1 MPAAARL
8 PACSDAA
15 SPTSPSICPRSRSI
29 SSCCRGSTASP
40 PSASPC
46 NCSRWPRFSCWQP
59 ASWARQWATGSNV
72 PRRRRSSSS
81 QPVFRSSSWRAFPG
95 HGKQPPS
102 RSSPRATYSLRIWP
116 STAWCALISWV
127 QPCGKWRATG
137 AASGPRPSFILR
149 SLRSQ
154 LFSSS
159 GGAGMASRRR
169 SIVALGLILIAAG
182 AGAYILWP
190 RGEAAPIVGV
200 VRATQIRVAP
210 EVGGQLAAIKV
221 RKGDR
226 VRAGEVVAE
235 LSALELSAAVVQ
247 ARAAL
252 EAASAQRD
260 HVYAGVRAEEVAA
273 LAAAIAKAKSRLE
286 YAQLQLTR
294 TAYLARSD
302 TATQQS
308 LDQAENDAASARADV
323 AEAEANH
330 AAAVAGPT
338 REERAIADAQVKAA
352 ASALAVLERRLAKTS
367 LHAPADGIVSV
378 IVAEVGENVSA
389 GQPVLA
395 ITATGKQWL
404 SFNARED
411 LLRGLSVGATINI
424 ARSGAPPVIPAV
436 VTELLPLGSF
446 ATWQAQRAVGD
457 HDLNTLRLRLDLQG
471 DPADFEPGMTVW
483 LKR

>member
-1 MPAAARL
+1 
-8 PACSDAA
+8 
-15 SPTSPSICPRSRSI
+15 
-29 SSCCRGSTASP
+29 
-40 PSASPC
+40 
-46 NCSRWPRFSCWQP
+46 
-59 ASWARQWATGSNV
+59 
-72 PRRRRSSSS
+72 
-81 QPVFRSSSWRAFPG
+81 
-95 HGKQPPS
+95 
-102 RSSPRATYSLRIWP
+102 
-116 STAWCALISWV
+116 
-127 QPCGKWRATG
+127 
-137 AASGPRPSFILR
+137 
-149 SLRSQ
+149 
-154 LFSSS
+154 
-159 GGAGMASRRR
+159 MASRRR
-169 SIVALGLILIAAG
+169 RIVALGLILIAAG

-252 EAASAQRD
+252 GAASAQRD

-302 TATQQS
+302 TATQQA
-308 LDQAENDAASARADV
+308 LDQAENDAAAARADV

-338 REERAIADAQVKAA
+338 REERAIAEAQVKAA

-395 ITATGKQWL
+395 MDQTGKRWF

-411 LLRGLSVGATINI
+411 LLHGLTVGAAVDV
-424 ARSGAPPVIPAV
+424 ARSAAQPMMPAV